1 MVPPKNPRS
10 SERGFFYPLRKQWY
24 IINDSIAIVVSHQS
38 VRTVYHHA
46 KRVSK
51 NFRNDDIQL
60 PQKLMI
66 CNSCGLDD
74 IQCSALIYFRF
85 CAIIHTG
92 GDEMKKFMTIGYR
105 KGKALI
111 GTNGGTLIITD
122 REYIVKYLFF
132 IVAKYEINKTV
143 ASKISFVSKGINLND
158 GEKEIDIYF
167 FSKTAQK
174 VYELLNLK

>member
-1 MVPPKNPRS
+1 
-10 SERGFFYPLRKQWY
+10 
-24 IINDSIAIVVSHQS
+24 
-38 VRTVYHHA
+38 
-46 KRVSK
+46 
-51 NFRNDDIQL
+51 
-60 PQKLMI
+60 
-66 CNSCGLDD
+66 
-74 IQCSALIYFRF
+74 
-85 CAIIHTG
+85 
-92 GDEMKKFMTIGYR
+92 MKKFMAIGYR
-105 KGKALI
+105 KGNALI

-132 IVAKYEINKTV
+132 TVARYEINKTV